1 QEAATARLSSVT
13 QSTNYEIGE
22 LAGQLRN
29 LSESIPIPFDELARI
44 GVLGAQ
50 TGVATRDLAEFTETV
65 ALVAATTDVAEEEAD
80 MMFSRI
86 QQMTDIDDSQ
96 TRNLGAAVSALGA
109 NSAAT
114 EGENLKVIESIAT
127 VGNHADF
134 SSVSITG
141 LGSAMA
147 SLRIQPEL
155 A

>member
-1 QEAATARLSSVT
+1 TSMWDVFSRQEAATARLSSVT

-22 LAGQLRN
+22 LAGQLRI

-65 ALVAATTDVAEEEAD
+65 ALFAATTDVAEEEAA

-96 TRNLGAAVSALGA
+96 TRNLGAAVSELGA
-109 NSAAT
+109 KIGRRRVGKECRDRRAT
-114 EGENLKVIESIAT
+114 LQYKQKK
-127 VGNHADF
+127 
-134 SSVSITG
+134 
-141 LGSAMA
+141 
-147 SLRIQPEL
+147 RR
-155 A
+155 